1 MPAMPQVVQ
10 GPPGTGK
17 TSPSAAIFVLCCYVA
32 LHRYRLPLT
41 TLWKIIM
48 FNGKIHYKSPFSIAM
63 LNYQMV
69 IIDNTKKN
77 TTAYILREI

>member
-1 MPAMPQVVQ
+1 
-10 GPPGTGK
+10 
-17 TSPSAAIFVLCCYVA
+17 
-32 LHRYRLPLT
+32 
-41 TLWKIIM
+41 M
-48 FNGKIHYKSPFSIAM
+48 FNGKILYKSPFSIAM